1 MRDLHEPGHVGL
13 GSLIGWLKEGRF
25 AIPDFQREFEWKP
38 QDIRELTK
46 SIFQDYYIGSLLLWR
61 STSNSVDTL
70 SCESIYGFQGDGAQE
85 YIVLDGQQRLTAI
98 YYAFVAP
105 AIRAPNR
112 SNRYLFYVRVDD
124 FMREDYDDAFDY
136 DWTIGRINFLTS
148 RDGKGRERQYDEHI
162 FPLWLLGSD
171 GWELPNWAQGYEAH
185 WRRILEEAIRDGD
198 QSMKEYA
205 EQCVD
210 NASGFGKLLVDIM
223 QTYQVTYIMLE
234 RNIEIDKVCEI
245 FTKINSRGLRL
256 DAFDLINALVKPKG
270 VQLKQLGRNA
280 AQRLEAVDIDRMD
293 IYVLQV
299 MSILCQEYCSP
310 KYLYN
315 LIPGKQK
322 KVREKDGSLRT
333 EILIS
338 DAGAFEQHWHQA
350 VEALEQAVGLLSH
363 PKEFGVILPSY
374 LPYASILPVFSAIQT
389 RVNSLPAN
397 MKLSAQDKVRLWY
410 WASVF
415 TQRYSSAVESTSR
428 EDYVTLQRWFEDNGS
443 EPSTVSEFRGLFKT
457 TGLDDSDSPIDL
469 EYEVR
474 RGSAVYNGVF
484 NLLVLKGARDWITG
498 LPPQHNNLDDHH
510 IIPQSWGNRN
520 GLYERI
526 NTILNRTPLTPE
538 TNRHV
543 IRDRLPKTYLKEL
556 IHENG
561 EPKVRE
567 IMASHYISDTAFDVL
582 LRDPFGPDDFEEFI
596 ADREESLLAGIRDLI
611 V

>member
-1 MRDLHEPGHVGL
+1 
-13 GSLIGWLKEGRF
+13 
-25 AIPDFQREFEWKP
+25 
-38 QDIRELTK
+38 
-46 SIFQDYYIGSLLLWR
+46 
-61 STSNSVDTL
+61 
-70 SCESIYGFQGDGAQE
+70 
-85 YIVLDGQQRLTAI
+85 
-98 YYAFVAP
+98 
-105 AIRAPNR
+105 
-112 SNRYLFYVRVDD
+112 
-124 FMREDYDDAFDY
+124 MRENYDDAFDY
-136 DWTIGRINFLTS
+136 DWTIGRINFLARQDNTA
-148 RDGKGRERQYDEHI
+148 RERQYKEHI

-171 GWELPNWAQGYEAH
+171 GWELPNWAQGYEVH
-185 WRRILEEAIRDGD
+185 WRKVLDEAVQDGD
-198 QSMKEYA
+198 QALIEDA
-205 EQCVD
+205 QQCVD
-210 NASGFGKLLVDIM
+210 NASNFGKLLVEIM

-280 AQRLEAVDIDRMD
+280 AQRLQAVEIDRMD

-315 LIPGKQK
+315 LIPGKRK
-322 KVREKDGSLRT
+322 KVREKDGSLGT
-333 EILIS
+333 AVLIS
-338 DAGAFEQHWHQA
+338 DANAFEQHWQQA

-397 MKLSAQDKVRLWY
+397 IKLSAQDKVRLWY

-428 EDYVTLQRWFEDNGS
+428 EDYVALQRWFEENGS
-443 EPSTVSEFRGLFKT
+443 EPSAVSEFRGQFKT
-457 TGLDDSDSPIDL
+457 VGSEDSDSPIDL

-526 NTILNRTPLTPE
+526 NTILNRTPLAPE

-543 IRDRLPKTYLKEL
+543 IRDRLPKTYLREL
-556 IHENG
+556 IHQNG
-561 EPKVRE
+561 EHKVRE
-567 IMASHYISDTAFDVL
+567 IMASHYISDTAFDIL
-582 LRDPFGPDDFEEFI
+582 LRDPFTPDDFEEFI
-596 ADREESLLAGIRDLI
+596 ADREESLLAGIHNLI

>member
-13 GSLIGWLKEGRF
+13 GSLINWLKEGRF

-38 QDIRELTK
+38 QDIRELAK

-61 STSNSVDTL
+61 STPENVDTL
-70 SCESIYGFQGDGAQE
+70 SCEPIYGFKGDGDQE

-105 AIRAPNR
+105 NIIAPNR
-112 SNRYLFYVRVDD
+112 SNRFLFYVDVEE
-124 FMREDYDDAFDY
+124 FMQENYDDAFGY
-136 DWTIGRINFLTS
+136 DWRIGGINFLASQEENARRLQYS
-148 RDGKGRERQYDEHI
+148 RHI
-162 FPLWLLGSD
+162 FPLSLLGAD
-171 GWELPNWAQGYEAH
+171 GWELYNWAQGYEQY
-185 WRRILEEAIRDGD
+185 WRKMSDDAFAKGD
-198 QSMKEYA
+198 TANA
-205 EQCVD
+205 EIANKHAE
-210 NASGFGKLLVDIM
+210 NAGVFGVFLKDLM

-234 RNIEIDKVCEI
+234 RNLEIDKVCEI

-280 AQRLEAVDIDRMD
+280 TQRLSAVDIDRMD

-315 LIPGKQK
+315 LIPGRQK
-322 KVREKDGSLRT
+322 KVRLRDGSLRT
-333 EILIS
+333 EVLIS
-338 DAGAFEQHWHQA
+338 DASDFEQRWQQA
-350 VEALEQAVGLLSH
+350 VQALEQAIQLLSH
-363 PKEFGVILPSY
+363 PQEFGVLLPSY
-374 LPYASILPVFSAIQT
+374 LPYASILPVFSAVQAQ
-389 RVNSLPAN
+389 VDSLPPN
-397 MKLSAQDKVRLWY
+397 QKLSAQNKVRLWY
-410 WASVF
+410 WSSVF

-428 EDYVTLQRWFEDNGS
+428 EDYVALQRWFADSDS
-443 EPSTVSEFRGLFKT
+443 EPNAVSEFRGQSKAI
-457 TGLDDSDSPIDL
+457 GVDSTNPIEL
-469 EYEVR
+469 EYETR

-484 NLLVLKGARDWITG
+484 NLLVLRGARDWITG

-526 NTILNRTPLTPE
+526 NTILNRTPLAPE

-543 IRDRLPKTYLKEL
+543 IKDRLPKTYLREL
-556 IHENG
+556 IHANG
-561 EPKVRE
+561 EQRVRE
-567 IMASHYISDTAFDVL
+567 IMASHYISDTAFDIL

-596 ADREESLLAGIRDLI
+596 ADREESLLAGIRELI